1 MISQRVMLSDANLPG
16 LPAMVEQAM
25 AEQVMNFLLDYPKT
39 VGESSFREL
48 QEMGLMLQRG
58 CMGGYR
64 RAT

>member
-1 MISQRVMLSDANLPG
+1 
-16 LPAMVEQAM
+16 MVEQAM